1 MPKVLHWCYTRHD
14 PFPYDLMPTRK
25 KRINITTPDKL
36 YLVIEQLAEQDDV
49 PVSTKALQLL
59 GQAAAM
65 EELEDEYFSKLGDTL
80 AVKNVGFISHEKF
93 WDAVHK
99 LQD

>member
-1 MPKVLHWCYTRHD
+1 
-14 PFPYDLMPTRK
+14 MPTKK
-25 KRINITTPDKL
+25 KRINITTPDRL
-36 YLVIEQLAEQDDV
+36 YLVIEQLAEQDEV
-49 PVSTKALQLL
+49 PISTKALELL

-65 EELEDEYFSKLGDTL
+65 EEIEDEYFSKLADSL
-80 AVKNVGFISHEKF
+80 ASKNVGFRSHEEF